1 MIYIYRFLLNIIFI
15 ISPLIILIRLI
26 KKKEDPKRFL
36 EKFCFFSKK
45 RAPGKVIW
53 FHGAS
58 VGELQSIIPL
68 LERLEKKN
76 NIRQILI
83 TSNTVSSSKIIGNFK
98 SKKVIHQFF
107 PIDTNFHSKK
117 FINYWNPSLV
127 FFIDS
132 EIWPNMIYNLNERKI
147 SVNLINARI
156 TKKSFKRW
164 KLFPNFSKK
173 IFEKFDLCLSS
184 SKESQSYCKKLGL
197 KSPKFFGNL
206 KFSQSENE
214 NVSLKKD
221 IQKFL
226 KKRIIWCASSTHETE
241 EKLCGNIHNE
251 LKKSYKN
258 LLTIIIPRHI
268 NRAQYIKNELE
279 NINLKVH
286 SHNSGKKIN
295 KEIDIYLVDVYGLT
309 KSFFNISKNIFL
321 GGSIIN
327 HGGQNPLEAT
337 RYGCNIIHGPHVSN
351 FKEIYNFL
359 KKNKI
364 SYKISNQSEML
375 KVLKNLFSKNNR
387 SKNLQKKLFLIGQ
400 EVLKRTYSSI
410 DLLIKNETSKT

>member
-1 MIYIYRFLLNIIFI
+1 MIYIYRLLLNIIFI
-15 ISPLIILIRLI
+15 ISPLIILFRLI
-26 KKKEDPKRFL
+26 KKKENPKRFL

-45 RAPGKVIW
+45 RVPGKIIW

-68 LERLEKKN
+68 LERLEKN
-76 NIRQILI
+76 NIIKQILI
-83 TSNTVSSSKIIGNFK
+83 TSNTVSSSKIIENFK

-107 PIDTNFHSKK
+107 PIDTNFYSKK
-117 FINYWNPSLV
+117 FIDYWNPSLV

-132 EIWPNMIYNLNERKI
+132 EIWPNMIFNLSEKKI
-147 SVNLINARI
+147 SINLINARI

-226 KKRIIWCASSTHETE
+226 KNKTVWCASSTHETE
-241 EKLCGNIHNE
+241 EKLCGTIHNE

-268 NRAQYIKNELE
+268 NRSKYIKNELE

-295 KEIDIYLVDVYGLT
+295 KETDIYLVDVYGLT

>member
-45 RAPGKVIW
+45 RVPGKVIW

-117 FINYWNPSLV
+117 FIDYWNPSLV

-132 EIWPNMIYNLNERKI
+132 EIWPNMICNLNERKI

-173 IFEKFDLCLSS
+173 IFKKFDLCLSS

-214 NVSLKKD
+214 NVSLKKN

-226 KKRIIWCASSTHETE
+226 KKRIVWCASSTHETE

-286 SHNSGKKIN
+286 SHNSEKKIN
-295 KEIDIYLVDVYGLT
+295 KETDIYLVDVYGLT

-337 RYGCNIIHGPHVSN
+337 RYGCNVIHGPHVSN

-364 SYKISNQSEML
+364 SYKISNQPEML
-375 KVLKNLFSKNNR
+375 KVLKNLFSKNDR
-387 SKNLQKKLFLIGQ
+387 SKKVQKKLFLIGQ
-400 EVLKRTYSSI
+400 EVLKRTYDNV